1 VSIDRLVRLAV
12 VLAVVAG
19 SAGLGS
25 LSQAAPLAVPSSPAA
40 ASSCSL
46 PAFLQ
51 APSPVPSQT
60 SSNVCGCGDT
70 ICIGKLN
77 LASCG
82 SHRVCLATG
91 SCSSAT
97 QSYCVCITQDPRP

>member
-1 VSIDRLVRLAV
+1 VSIRPIRLAA
-12 VLAVVAG
+12 VLLVVAVA
-19 SAGLGS
+19 AGLSG
-25 LSQAAPLAVPSSPAA
+25 LAQAAPLAVPSSPAA

-51 APSPVPSQT
+51 TPTPLPSQT

-70 ICIGKLN
+70 VCIGKIN